1 MKDFK
6 LEFYFKGN
14 LQGSEVIQAF
24 DKKEA
29 RAEAYSR
36 KIVFSTK
43 LRDDEDKII
52 DHRKLS
58 VKIVPGEEPKE
69 SEGKSKPKHKSKLED
84 SFKYY

>member
-1 MKDFK
+1 MKNFK

-14 LQGSEVIQAF
+14 LQGSEIIQAF

-36 KIVFSTK
+36 KIVYSTK
-43 LRDDEDKII
+43 LRDEEDKII

-58 VKIVPGEEPKE
+58 VKVIPGEETKE
-69 SEGKSKPKHKSKLED
+69 IEVKSKPKHKSKLED